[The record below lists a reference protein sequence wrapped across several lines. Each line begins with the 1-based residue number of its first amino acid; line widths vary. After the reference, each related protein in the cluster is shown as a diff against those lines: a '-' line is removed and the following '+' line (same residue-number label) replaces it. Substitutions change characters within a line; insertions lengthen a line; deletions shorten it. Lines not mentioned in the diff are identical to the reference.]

1 MFFKSNKNNKTEK
14 WLIAGLGNPG
24 KEYAGTRHNC
34 GYRALDL
41 IAEKYGVTVNKKRIQ
56 GLTGSVKE
64 GGRELILLK
73 PLTLMNLSGASIER
87 AASWHKIPANRIIVI
102 YDDIDL
108 NPGAIRVREKG
119 SAGSHNGMKSV
130 INMLRTN
137 EFPRVR
143 IGIGKQPP
151 EMDLKDFVLSNFSKE
166 ENEQMTEAFKK
177 AAEAAV
183 SIVQQGCEK
192 TMSIFNK
199 G

>member
-41 IAEKYGVTVNKKRIQ
+41 IAEKYGVTVNKKRFQ

-64 GGRELILLK
+64 GGRELVLLK
-73 PLTLMNLSGASIER
+73 PLTFMNLSGASIER
-87 AASWHKIPANRIIVI
+87 AASWHKIPADRIIVI

-166 ENEQMTEAFKK
+166 ENEQMTDAFKK

>member
-41 IAEKYGVTVNKKRIQ
+41 IAEKYGVTVNKKRFQ

-73 PLTLMNLSGASIER
+73 PLTFMNLSGASIER
-87 AASWHKIPANRIIVI
+87 AASWHKIPADRIIVI

-166 ENEQMTEAFKK
+166 ENEQMTDAFKK